1 MKRIQ
6 KICQDIPGIGRV
18 ASQARALEELARI
31 TRNAVPEPMQSHVL
45 ACAVRDR
52 TLIVFTD
59 TAAWGSQIRF
69 IQTAILDALADTT
82 GHRLKDIRFKIQQ
95 TATEQP
101 VDPGSQPTVKK
112 RNPHTISKRSRQ
124 LIASAA
130 EGIEDEQLAA
140 ALMRLARGRGSQDA

>member
-31 TRNAVPEPMQSHVL
+31 TRDAVPEPMQPHVL

-52 TLIVFTD
+52 TLIIFTD

-69 IQTAILDALADTT
+69 IQAAILEALAETT
-82 GHRLKDIRFKIQQ
+82 GHRLENVRFKIQQ
-95 TATEQP
+95 TATERP
-101 VDPGSQPTVKK
+101 VDPGGKPMVK
-112 RNPHTISKRSRQ
+112 NESHTISNRSRQ

-130 EGIEDEQLAA
+130 ESIQDEQLAA
-140 ALMRLARGRGSQDA
+140 ALMRLARGRDDQDA